1 MSTQGHFERVE
12 VLGLM
17 GSCWWVFNPMETKE
31 ERLCYRDN
39 SEIPEENYSSAFF
52 VSVRVYKTNL

>member
-12 VLGLM
+12 VPGLM
-17 GSCWWVFNPMETKE
+17 GSCWWIVNPMETKE

-39 SEIPEENYSSAFF
+39 SEIPEENYSSVLF

>member
-12 VLGLM
+12 VPGLM
-17 GSCWWVFNPMETKE
+17 GSCWWIFNSMEAKE

-39 SEIPEENYSSAFF
+39 SEIPEENYSSVLF